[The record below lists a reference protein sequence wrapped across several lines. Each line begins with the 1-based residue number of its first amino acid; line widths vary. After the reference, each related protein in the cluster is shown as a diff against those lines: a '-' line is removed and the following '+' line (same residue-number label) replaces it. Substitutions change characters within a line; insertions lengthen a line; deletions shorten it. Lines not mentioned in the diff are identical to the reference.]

1 MPPIPVASGYR
12 RVKGQESYGFAAV
25 AWMKAPC
32 GLEPYSDLPLGAGAF
47 AAATALFHSP
57 HSVATAERRVGR
69 GIQHIQA
76 NTV

>member
-1 MPPIPVASGYR
+1 
-12 RVKGQESYGFAAV
+12 
-25 AWMKAPC
+25 MKAPC